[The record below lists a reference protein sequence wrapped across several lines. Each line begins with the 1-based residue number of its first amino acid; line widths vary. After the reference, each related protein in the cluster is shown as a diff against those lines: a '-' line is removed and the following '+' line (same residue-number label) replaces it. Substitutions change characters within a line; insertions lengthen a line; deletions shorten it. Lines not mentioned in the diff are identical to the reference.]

1 MEKDKYRLDDFELY
15 IKAREYRKKIY
26 KVVKSL
32 PVEEKFVLNPQMRKA
47 ALSITNNIAEGHGRW
62 LYQDNI
68 RFCRIARGSTEEII
82 DDLNTCIDEGY
93 CSSFNLLKLKDEGYE
108 LIKSINSHISYLNSK
123 KKDLLTH

>member
-1 MEKDKYRLDDFELY
+1 MEQDKYRLDDFKLY

-62 LYQDNI
+62 QYQDNTK
-68 RFCRIARGSTEEII
+68 FCRIARGSTAEII
-82 DDLNTCIDEGY
+82 DDLNTCIDEEY
-93 CSSFNLLKLKDEGYE
+93 CSNFNLFDLKDEGYE
-108 LIKSINSHISYLNSK
+108 LIKSINSYISYLQSK
-123 KKDLLTH
+123 KKDI

>member
-1 MEKDKYRLDDFELY
+1 MEQDKYRLDDFKLY

-32 PVEEKFVLNPQMRKA
+32 PVEEKFVLDPQMRKA

-62 LYQDNI
+62 QYQDNT

-82 DDLNTCIDEGY
+82 DDLNTCIDEEY
-93 CSSFNLLKLKDEGYE
+93 CSNFNLFDLKDEAYE
-108 LIKSINSHISYLNSK
+108 LIKSINSYISYLQSK
-123 KKDLLTH
+123 KKDI